1 MILQPTELQNLNMPF
16 FSWSLRLKESK
27 AKDEDGVGQNCK
39 SAKQSHICEAQFYI
53 PTQSFMNFQHNEDVL
68 MSWERDYSFA
78 EFHDKVYK
86 TAW

>member
-16 FSWSLRLKESK
+16 FSWSLRLKESE

-39 SAKQSHICEAQFYI
+39 SAKQTHICEAQFYI

-68 MSWERDYSFA
+68 MS
-78 EFHDKVYK
+78 
-86 TAW
+86 